1 MKEAGDRGFRKRR
14 WLRRLLWIFLIA
26 GLWELFSRLDIF
38 PALLFPPLAD
48 IFLSLF
54 RSLLGGGL
62 FVQTGFSLLLILLSL
77 AMSCVLTL
85 ILFTLSVLSARLKDF
100 FFFLQSFL
108 HPLPGIALLPLFILW
123 FGTGTPPVLIVI
135 IHSVLWPLYTSL
147 MGGYEA
153 LPRIWTRI
161 GRNYMLGSGRMI
173 RHIYLPGCMPSLL
186 SGLKIGW
193 ARSWRALISAEM
205 IFGAVG
211 ATGGLGW
218 FLFQKR
224 VFMDTPG
231 LFAGLIMVAVIGL
244 IVEDAVFGF
253 LVKKTLGTWG
263 TVS

>member
-1 MKEAGDRGFRKRR
+1 MSGRGDRGPLKRR
-14 WLRRLLWIFLIA
+14 RLRRLLWILVIA
-26 GLWELFSRLDIF
+26 GLWELISRLDLF
-38 PALLFPPLAD
+38 PELLFPPLAD
-48 IFLSLF
+48 ILISLF

-62 FVQTGFSLLLILLSL
+62 LVQTGFSLLLILSALALSG
-77 AMSCVLTL
+77 VLTL
-85 ILFTLSVLSARLKDF
+85 ILFTLSVLSRRLKDF

-161 GRNYMLGSGRMI
+161 GRNYMLGTGHMI
-173 RHIYLPGCMPSLL
+173 RHIYLPGCMPSLTA
-186 SGLKIGW
+186 GLKIGW

-253 LVKKTLGTWG
+253 LERKTFGAWG
-263 TVS
+263 TGS